1 MIWYFYVALV
11 LGMVVMTTIATFIF
25 ISRMQKLD
33 ANHRLALEQIDLKFM
48 GNFEILGHRVRFFV
62 PDNNG
67 ETRLYEQI
75 VCRPVVRSDRELNPA
90 QCHSRTYKLN
100 KKQLFQLEMAGVIC
114 TYDKELAYKWARK
127 LNLTLPDNAE
137 KLFGPIAQL
146 VRAENS

>member
-1 MIWYFYVALV
+1 MITYFYIVLV
-11 LGMVVMTTIATFIF
+11 LCMVASITISTFAF
-25 ISRMQKLD
+25 LKRMRELD
-33 ANHRLALEQIDLKFM
+33 ENHAMALEQIDLKFM

-90 QCHSRTYKLN
+90 QCHSRTYKLT